1 MDKLSICIVDG
12 VGKCVVR
19 GDTIISALSNVVA
32 GYEQV
37 NELKAQNERLRTA
50 LQCLYSDCVN
60 HDAVGIVDRDWET
73 IQILNLS
80 IMIILS

>member
-1 MDKLSICIVDG
+1 MDKLNICIVDG

-19 GDTIISALSNVVA
+19 GDTIISTLENVVE

-50 LQCLYSDCVN
+50 LQCLYS
-60 HDAVGIVDRDWET
+60 G
-73 IQILNLS
+73 S
-80 IMIILS
+80 